1 MLEMEVIVTLRI
13 RISAVIP
20 KITHKKITLWGNQ
33 IKSLRVKKSDKNK
46 RRKTLTESVKDIHKL
61 ILGKINQ
68 SASQTVVWKNQENS
82 LQHVID
88 CNKVL

>member
-1 MLEMEVIVTLRI
+1 MLGMEVIVTLRI

-20 KITHKKITLWGNQ
+20 KITHTKKKITLWGIQ
-33 IKSLRVKKSDKNK
+33 IKSLRVKKKSDKNK

-68 SASQTVVWKNQENS
+68 SASQTVVWKN
-82 LQHVID
+82 
-88 CNKVL
+88 